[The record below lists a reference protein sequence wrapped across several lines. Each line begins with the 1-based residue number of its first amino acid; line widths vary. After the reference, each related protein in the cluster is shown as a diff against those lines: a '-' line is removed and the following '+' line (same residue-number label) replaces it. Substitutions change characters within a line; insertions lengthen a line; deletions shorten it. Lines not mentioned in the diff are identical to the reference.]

1 MKTNYLSRAINPII
15 NVNHRDMSHAEY
27 VSSISIDCIIFGFD
41 EGELKVLL
49 IKRAKEPSKG
59 GWALP
64 GGFVGQEEDLDVA
77 AKVILEELTGLK
89 KIYMEQLHTFG
100 DVNRYPLRRVISIA
114 YSSLIKI
121 GDYELRAADNAQ
133 EAVWHPVS
141 KVPELVFDHGQML
154 KMALETLQTKVQY
167 HPIGFELLPKKFTL
181 TQLQTLYE
189 TVLETTLDKRNFRK
203 KILSM
208 DLLIALDEFQRGAPN
223 RAARLFKFDTQ
234 KYKEL
239 KSKGFMFEL

>member
-1 MKTNYLSRAINPII
+1 MKTNYLSRAIDLII
-15 NVNHRDMSHAEY
+15 NVNDRAMSHAEY

-49 IKRAKEPSKG
+49 IKRAKEPLKD

-64 GGFVGQEEDLDVA
+64 GGFVGQNEDIDVA
-77 AKVILEELTGLK
+77 AKAILEELTGLK

-100 DVNRYPLRRVISIA
+100 DVNRYPLARVISIA
-114 YSSLIKI
+114 YSSLVKI
-121 GDYELRAADNAQ
+121 GDYELRAADNAK

-141 KVPELVFDHGQML
+141 KIPALVFDHGQMVE
-154 KMALETLQTKVQY
+154 MALDRLKTNVQY

-239 KSKGFMFEL
+239 KAKGFMFEL